1 MRQSIQAAADAA
13 IGVGGVTSPT
23 WLPAIYEINLIAGCV
38 AAVGG
43 ALLIVIRIYFVLN
56 RWDEYRKRGKLPN
69 ID

>member
-1 MRQSIQAAADAA
+1 MRQTVNSISDAA
-13 IGVGGVTSPT
+13 LGAGGVTSPV
-23 WLPAIYEINLIAGCV
+23 WLPILHSINAVAAAV

-43 ALLIVIRIYFVLN
+43 AVLILIRIYFVLD